1 MVTGGW
7 FEPDDEHSQKPNYI
21 TTIRP
26 KLRMAMKNISIMTFW
41 PQFWRVTWVSECE
54 WLNSIPL
61 WFCRFQSFKEQ
72 GQAHGKPCSQEHIQT
87 EVEGSNQHY
96 KIAIQVQCKG
106 LLPWQSRINNNHH
119 IYYSYFIY
127 SFIGWC
133 NYNNRYNLPVY
144 MQEPFDKCENLKSM

>member
-1 MVTGGW
+1 MVTGVW
-7 FEPDDEHSQKPNYI
+7 FEPDDEHSQKPNNI

-26 KLRMAMKNISIMTFW
+26 ELRMAMKNISIMTFW

-96 KIAIQVQCKG
+96 KITMQVQYKG
-106 LLPWQSRINNNHH
+106 LLPWRIQGLIIIIIFITHVLLIHWLVGAITTTPTTCQCTCKNHL
-119 IYYSYFIY
+119 ISVKI
-127 SFIGWC
+127 
-133 NYNNRYNLPVY
+133 
-144 MQEPFDKCENLKSM
+144 